1 MEQELNQ
8 FKENEFNYFKVE
20 HKNQN
25 VKKLQSSRNGMKVQ
39 INMSKMKI

>member
-8 FKENEFNYFKVE
+8 FQENEFNYFKVE

-25 VKKLQSSRNGMKVQ
+25 VKKLPEFQKWYEKV
-39 INMSKMKI
+39 KI